1 MTDNFDL
8 RKYLSNNKLLKE
20 SIEDEQCEGCARQPL
35 NEKKKEKNILSPKK
49 SKPKPEEDDE
59 ELDFEIENDETGL
72 EDIQAAPQEQPE
84 QPEMGD
90 EQPIEK
96 SAGMS
101 KEQTDIQKSLKMAY
115 DSAMALGDEKL
126 ATQVGNSLT
135 YFMKTHIL
143 GRQ

>member
-1 MTDNFDL
+1 M
-8 RKYLSNNKLLKE
+8 
-20 SIEDEQCEGCARQPL
+20 
-35 NEKKKEKNILSPKK
+35 
-49 SKPKPEEDDE
+49 
-59 ELDFEIENDETGL
+59 GL

-84 QPEMGD
+84 QNKMGD